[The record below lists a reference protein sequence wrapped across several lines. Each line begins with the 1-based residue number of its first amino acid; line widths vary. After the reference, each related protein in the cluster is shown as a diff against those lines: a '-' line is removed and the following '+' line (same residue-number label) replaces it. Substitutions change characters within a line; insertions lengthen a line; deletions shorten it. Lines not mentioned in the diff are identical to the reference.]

1 LRKNIKRSQE
11 VIMPKLEQVVENTKK
26 YQKQR
31 QEHAELIK
39 LYNRLDNQQKT
50 EFKQRLSQVINK
62 PVLSPQ
68 VEDYLISLNPDNY
81 DRMFVYTKLL
91 LIS

>member
-1 LRKNIKRSQE
+1 MAKEL
-11 VIMPKLEQVVENTKK
+11 P
-26 YQKQR
+26 
-31 QEHAELIK
+31 LIK

-50 EFKQRLSQVINK
+50 EFQLRLSQVIDK

-68 VEDYLISLNPDNY
+68 LEEYLISLNADNY
-81 DRMFVYTKLL
+81 DRMFAYTQLL

>member
-1 LRKNIKRSQE
+1 
-11 VIMPKLEQVVENTKK
+11 MPKLEQVENIKK
-26 YQKQR
+26 YQKER

-50 EFKQRLSQVINK
+50 EFKQRLSQVISK

-68 VEDYLISLNPDNY
+68 VEDYLLSLTADNY

>member
-1 LRKNIKRSQE
+1 LRKNIKRSKE
-11 VIMPKLEQVVENTKK
+11 IIVPKLEQVENTKK

-39 LYNRLDNQQKT
+39 LYNRLDNQQNT

-68 VEDYLISLNPDNY
+68 VEDYLISLNADNY

>member
-1 LRKNIKRSQE
+1 
-11 VIMPKLEQVVENTKK
+11 MPKLALIENNTK

-50 EFKQRLSQVINK
+50 EFQLRLSQVINK
-62 PVLSPQ
+62 PVISPQ
-68 VEDYLISLNPDNY
+68 VENYLVSLNADNY
-81 DRMFVYTKLL
+81 DRLFAYTQLL
-91 LIS
+91 LISR

>member
-1 LRKNIKRSQE
+1 
-11 VIMPKLEQVVENTKK
+11 MPKLAPAENNTK

-39 LYNRLDNQQKT
+39 LYNRLDNQQRT
-50 EFKQRLSQVINK
+50 EFQLRLSQVISK

-68 VEDYLISLNPDNY
+68 VENYLVSLNADNY
-81 DRMFVYTKLL
+81 DRMFAYTQLL